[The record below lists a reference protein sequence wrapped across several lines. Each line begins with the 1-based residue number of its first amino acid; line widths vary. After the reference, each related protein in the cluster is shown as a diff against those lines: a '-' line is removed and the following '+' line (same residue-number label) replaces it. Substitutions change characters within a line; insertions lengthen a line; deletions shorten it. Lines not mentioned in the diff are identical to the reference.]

1 MLERNELLKLM
12 KTVAKADP
20 TAPVAYSFGDNSF
33 SYSALNETLRKELN
47 EYSKD
52 FYTYEE
58 NKLMIFRLMAE
69 TLDDIVPKKVGR
81 QYEAIAE
88 TKIFGQGDKAVFKR
102 KINAAKR
109 IQQFVTRVGHA
120 GVYEVARLGK
130 NEESFEVPT
139 SALGGG
145 IQVGYEE
152 FLDGRVDFSEMLD
165 MLMEGFDNVIYE
177 EIGAAL
183 VSSLNQLPAANVATS
198 AGFDEEVF
206 DNLINIAAAYGEPTI
221 YCTSE
226 FAAKMVPHDA
236 WRYTEQMKS
245 ELWNMGRLSSYKG
258 RKVVIL
264 DQGFVDETN
273 AEKVLDPG
281 YCWIIPS
288 GANMKPVKIAFEGP
302 MAIREVDNADWSK
315 EIQCYKK
322 VGVVCM
328 LTNNICCYKDSSL
341 MGQMTTWDFSHGIV
355 ENTVKV
361 TNIAEAKPAEST
373 VTPTPGE

>member
-33 SYSALNETLRKELN
+33 SYAALNETLRKELN

-52 FYTYEE
+52 FYSYEE
-58 NKLMIFRLMAE
+58 NKLMIFKLIAE
-69 TLDDIVPKKVGR
+69 TLDDVLPKNVTK

-88 TKIFGQGDKAVFKR
+88 TRVFGQNEKPVFKR
-102 KINAAKR
+102 KINGSKR
-109 IQQFVTRVGHA
+109 IQQFVTRAGLA
-120 GVYEVARLGK
+120 GVYEVAKLGK
-130 NEESFEVPT
+130 NEETFEVPT

-152 FLDGRVDFSEMLD
+152 FLDGRVDFAEMLD

-183 VSSLNQLPAANVATS
+183 VASLNQLPTANMGTG
-198 AGFDEEVF
+198 AGFEEDLF
-206 DNLINIAAAYGEPTI
+206 DHLINVAAAYGEPTI
-221 YCTSE
+221 YCTAE

-258 RKVVIL
+258 RKVIIL
-264 DQGFVDETN
+264 DQGFTDETN
-273 AEKVLDPG
+273 SEKVINPG

-328 LTNNICCYKDSSL
+328 LTNNICCYIDSSL
-341 MGQMTTWDFSHGIV
+341 KDQMTTWDFSHGLV
-355 ENTVKV
+355 ENTMKV
-361 TNIAEAKPAEST
+361 TSMP
-373 VTPTPGE
+373 VTKVET

>member
-33 SYSALNETLRKELN
+33 SYTALNETLRQELN

-52 FYTYEE
+52 FYSYEE
-58 NKLMIFRLMAE
+58 NKLMIFKLLAE
-69 TLDDIVPKKVGR
+69 TLDDVLPRKVTK
-81 QYEAIAE
+81 QYEALAE
-88 TKIFGQGDKAVFKR
+88 TRTFGQNEKPVFKR
-102 KINAAKR
+102 KINGAKR

-120 GVYEVARLGK
+120 GVYEVAKLGK
-130 NEESFEVPT
+130 NEETFEVPT

-183 VSSLNQLPAANVATS
+183 VASLNQLPTANMGTS
-198 AGFDEEVF
+198 AGFDEKTF
-206 DNLINIAAAYGEPTI
+206 DHLLNVAAAYGEPTI
-221 YCTSE
+221 YCTAE

-264 DQGFVDETN
+264 DQGFTDETN
-273 AEKVLDPG
+273 SKKVINPG
-281 YCWIIPS
+281 YCWIIPA

-302 MAIREVDNADWSK
+302 MAIRENNNADWSK

-322 VGVVCM
+322 VGIVCM
-328 LTNNICCYKDSSL
+328 LTNNICCYVDTSLKD
-341 MGQMTTWDFSHGIV
+341 QMTTWDFSHGLV
-355 ENTVKV
+355 EQTVKV
-361 TNIAEAKPAEST
+361 TNLTINKSEEND
-373 VTPTPGE
+373 GE